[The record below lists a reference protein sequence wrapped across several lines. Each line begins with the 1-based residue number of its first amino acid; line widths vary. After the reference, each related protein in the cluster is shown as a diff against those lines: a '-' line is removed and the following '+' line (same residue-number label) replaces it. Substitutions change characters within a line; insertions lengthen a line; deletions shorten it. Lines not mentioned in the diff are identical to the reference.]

1 LILASV
7 GQKVTLKV
15 GEAADGDP
23 AGGPYDVIMLNGA
36 TEIVPDKLYQQLR
49 NGGGRLVGVFAATT
63 PSRAMIATRWHGE
76 VGERTL
82 FDAAAPT
89 LPGLERVPHFV
100 F

>member
-1 LILASV
+1 
-7 GQKVTLKV
+7 VTFKG

-23 AGGPYDVIMLNGA
+23 AGIPYDVIVLNGA
-36 TEIVPDKLYQQLR
+36 TEVVPEKLYQQLR
-49 NGGGRLVGVFAATT
+49 NGGGRLVGVFAATR

-76 VGERTL
+76 VGERIL
-82 FDAAAPT
+82 FDAVAPT